1 MQAGGMTM
9 GRRGA
14 CAGGTGSVGLGHPGG
29 GSKKQAAS
37 HSAVRMLGVPKRELR
52 ESRACAASDAAA
64 VHMARAASGAAAG
77 RVPRAP
83 SRGPAQGD
91 AGCIVPLI
99 AG

>member
-1 MQAGGMTM
+1 MTV
-9 GRRGA
+9 GRPGRGA
-14 CAGGTGSVGLGHPGG
+14 CAGGSVGLGHPGG

-64 VHMARAASGAAAG
+64 VHMARAATAAVGLPLAAL
-77 RVPRAP
+77 VPSAP

>member
-64 VHMARAASGAAAG
+64 VHMARAASTWPGGCRWQPWCPVLRPAGLPRGMLGA
-77 RVPRAP
+77 
-83 SRGPAQGD
+83 
-91 AGCIVPLI
+91 
-99 AG
+99 